1 MSDWLVMNTSHP
13 GRQCNRSSMTPFA
26 PGISSVLHFAN
37 RSTGKA
43 VLGKVARIATT
54 TTTSISATPIAN
66 TSPNATGMDA
76 NHWLLLVALVAVL
89 ALAVMCLSRKGN
101 IAFAIGGKY
110 ASAGNATV
118 AVTENCV

>member
-1 MSDWLVMNTSHP
+1 MITL
-13 GRQCNRSSMTPFA
+13 F
-26 PGISSVLHFAN
+26 
-37 RSTGKA
+37 TGQRTMA
-43 VLGKVARIATT
+43 SVARIATT

-110 ASAGNATV
+110 AAAGNATV

>member
-1 MSDWLVMNTSHP
+1 MVFQSQL
-13 GRQCNRSSMTPFA
+13 SMLNPMVIMK
-26 PGISSVLHFAN
+26 IS
-37 RSTGKA
+37 KA

-54 TTTSISATPIAN
+54 TTTSISATPITN

-110 ASAGNATV
+110 AAAGNATV